1 MKFSWS
7 IFAVLVVVCHMS
19 FALPSMR
26 VKRDDKLSLDPTNV
40 AEPSD
45 DVNRDRRAFN
55 PEASFQSKN
64 AVLGFVFGASSASA
78 HVVGTASR
86 TAINRFSPTRPPL
99 KTTTDDIPD
108 LDRNRVSLD
117 IPDKL
122 FGSSFNT
129 VTNVSK
135 IIGDLMMN
143 TSRRTA
149 QFLWIFK
156 PLFGNAL
163 KIEIPDPTTTTTE
176 EPERL

>member
-1 MKFSWS
+1 MPT
-7 IFAVLVVVCHMS
+7 
-19 FALPSMR
+19 AL
-26 VKRDDKLSLDPTNV
+26 TITIY
-40 AEPSD
+40 E
-45 DVNRDRRAFN
+45 
-55 PEASFQSKN
+55 
-64 AVLGFVFGASSASA
+64 ASSASA